1 MIIDPN
7 FQTPFEIGLY
17 MNSLIPEGVKTVLE
31 PTPGLRQISS
41 LLVCHGYDVTEPEDY
56 FLLDKSLRFDAV
68 VGNPPFSGKSA
79 DLTNAPPTL
88 TAKGMAVGYHIL
100 TETMEM
106 SDNLIMLMPWFTIS
120 DSDVRM
126 RKLKEFGLISVTP
139 LPRKT
144 FNYARIQTVV
154 LQMQKGYAGQTT
166 FNTNFF
172 FPKPKLKQE
181 GYALLEL

>member
-7 FQTPFEIGLY
+7 FQTPLFVCEY
-17 MNSLIPEGVKTVLE
+17 MRSLIPEDVVTILE
-31 PTPGLRQISS
+31 PTPGLRQLSG
-41 LLVCHGYDVTEPEDY
+41 LLVSEGFDVTEPEDY
-56 FLLDKSLRFDAV
+56 FLLDKDSRFDCVA
-68 VGNPPFSGKSA
+68 GNPPFSGKSA
-79 DLTNAPPTL
+79 DLTNAPHTL

-166 FNTNFF
+166 FNTDFF